1 MNPISALFPESYE
14 ASRARFRENLPLI
27 QERWPAAQLAQH
39 ALPGDEG
46 MTIDWIHSPATQR
59 NQRVFILTIG
69 EHGIEG
75 YVGSAMQQR
84 FIEKYL
90 PRLDATNTGLLFV
103 HAINP
108 WGMKHRR
115 RTNANNV
122 DLNRNFVYDP
132 ADIDP
137 GFNPDSLKIDAFLHP
152 RRPLRSFAWSQLP
165 FGGRLLG
172 NIIKMG
178 LKEFRATAL
187 LGQYHNPQGIHYG
200 GSEYQEET
208 RLLMNLY
215 RQALQDYDQILHL
228 DMHTGY
234 GPRYQMSLVNSVFE
248 SGNSHEFARRF
259 DYPLVVAA
267 NPEEFYAIRGDMVD
281 YLYMLWQKEFPQKR
295 LYANAFEYGTYGDS
309 FMAALRSMRTMVF
322 ENRAFCQGAP
332 GLRTQ
337 ARVARAI
344 GELFAPEE
352 DDWRAKAVADAD
364 QAFEGILKAEGF
376 WVQ

>member
-27 QERWPAAQLAQH
+27 RESWPAAQLAQH

-46 MTIDWIHSPATQR
+46 LTIDWIHSPATQR

-90 PRLDATNTGLLFV
+90 PRLDAANTGLLFV

-132 ADIDP
+132 ADLDP
-137 GFNPDSLKIDAFLHP
+137 GFNPGSKKIDAFLHP

-165 FGGRLLG
+165 FGVRLLG
-172 NIIKMG
+172 NVIKMG
-178 LKEFRATAL
+178 LKDFRAIAL

-200 GSEYQEET
+200 GTEIQEET

-215 RQALQDYDQILHL
+215 RQALRDYDQILHL

-234 GPRYQMSLVNSVFE
+234 GPRYQMSLVNSAFE
-248 SGNSHEFARRF
+248 SGNSAEFERRF

-309 FMAALRSMRTMVF
+309 FRAALRSMRTMIF

-337 ARVARAI
+337 ARVGRAI
-344 GELFAPEE
+344 GELFAPE
-352 DDWRAKAVADAD
+352 DDNWRAKAVADAD